1 MASIFASASLFT
13 TMNEENKPKLIIPK
27 ANDSFAQ
34 VELFLWQY
42 GELPRKSN

>member
-1 MASIFASASLFT
+1 MASNASRASLLT
-13 TMNEENKPKLIIPK
+13 TMSEPKLQIPR

-42 GELPRKSN
+42 G